1 MYIFFR
7 KKSLKHHKSGYLS
20 ETSRIIRIS
29 KHESTPPPP
38 IKKSFFSFISKS
50 NVDHIFCQ
58 HTLSNTSVAGKIL
71 RYFLFC
77 CCVFEKIDTLKFH
90 RMDFD
95 CICNVI

>member
-20 ETSRIIRIS
+20 GTSRIIRIS

-50 NVDHIFCQ
+50 NFDHLFCQ
-58 HTLSNTSVAGKIL
+58 HTLSNTSVAGNIL
-71 RYFLFC
+71 RYFFSFVV
-77 CCVFEKIDTLKFH
+77 VFLKK
-90 RMDFD
+90 
-95 CICNVI
+95 